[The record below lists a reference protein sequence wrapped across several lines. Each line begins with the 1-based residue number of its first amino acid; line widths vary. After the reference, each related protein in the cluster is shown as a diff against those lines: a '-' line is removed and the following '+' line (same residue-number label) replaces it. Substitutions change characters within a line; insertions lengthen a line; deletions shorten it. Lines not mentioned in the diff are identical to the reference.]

1 MVWEAAA
8 WPPETGVARLGA
20 LEPSSRQKSPMLVP
34 KGRDR
39 RLYHRFPRC
48 GNPVFGVQPVVPVAP
63 TTTLATQ
70 STTSY
75 HPRQSTISDTYPTV
89 PVAASDVAQ
98 VATTLAQVDVS
109 ATTTVPVAEVSA
121 AVPSLV
127 EGAVSETVGER
138 AARDKPVS
146 ASGPAPTYIPVAKD
160 REAMPTVTD
169 DSFPAEGA
177 ALPDQT
183 VTGVVYT
190 ETRTAGEVERGIVEE
205 ASKGEE
211 ETAVSQSDG
220 LGAKNALEDA
230 NTNKETGSYTAL
242 AKAIPEDRAR
252 GARRL
257 TDDELARLSIEV
269 TELRKSMKKIQ
280 QLLLSSGA
288 ITPAQY
294 CRAMYGSPSPHGSPL
309 SPSAADQS
317 FPQVSVSA
325 QASYD
330 QTQVLTVPS
339 TQTAS
344 VRRTDSEKGR
354 LAAGL
359 LAIFLGGLG
368 VHKFYLGYT
377 GAGVAMLLISI
388 FGAVILIGPILMG
401 LCGLIDRKCEA
412 SHFRSNAKSYV
423 MRSPGRR
430 ARPGRSNA
438 PASFA

>member
-1 MVWEAAA
+1 MFCTRCGNSLPAN
-8 WPPETGVARLGA
+8 ARFC
-20 LEPSSRQKSPMLVP
+20 S
-34 KGRDR
+34 
-39 RLYHRFPRC
+39 RC

-109 ATTTVPVAEVSA
+109 ATATVPVAEVSA

-177 ALPDQT
+177 ALPAAPREPPTMKTVVANDPDQT

-401 LCGLIDRKCEA
+401 LCGLIEGIIYLT
-412 SHFRSNAKSYV
+412 KSDEDFQRTYV
-423 MRSPGRR
+423 WGDKPW
-430 ARPGRSNA
+430 
-438 PASFA
+438 F

>member
-1 MVWEAAA
+1 MFCTRCGNSLPAN
-8 WPPETGVARLGA
+8 ARFC
-20 LEPSSRQKSPMLVP
+20 S
-34 KGRDR
+34 
-39 RLYHRFPRC
+39 RC

-109 ATTTVPVAEVSA
+109 ATATVPVAEVSA

-177 ALPDQT
+177 ALPAAPREPPTMKTVVANDPDQT

-190 ETRTAGEVERGIVEE
+190 EIRTAGEVERGIVEE
-205 ASKGEE
+205 ATKGEE

-401 LCGLIDRKCEA
+401 LCGLIEGIIYLT
-412 SHFRSNAKSYV
+412 KSDEDFQRTYV
-423 MRSPGRR
+423 
-430 ARPGRSNA
+430 
-438 PASFA
+438 

>member
-1 MVWEAAA
+1 MFCTRCGNSLPAN
-8 WPPETGVARLGA
+8 ARFC
-20 LEPSSRQKSPMLVP
+20 S
-34 KGRDR
+34 
-39 RLYHRFPRC
+39 RC

-63 TTTLATQ
+63 TTALATQ

-109 ATTTVPVAEVSA
+109 ATATVPVAEVSA

-177 ALPDQT
+177 ALPAAPREPPTMKTVVANDPDQT

-401 LCGLIDRKCEA
+401 LCGLIEGIIYLT
-412 SHFRSNAKSYV
+412 KSDEDFQRTYV
-423 MRSPGRR
+423 WGDKPW
-430 ARPGRSNA
+430 
-438 PASFA
+438 F

>member
-1 MVWEAAA
+1 
-8 WPPETGVARLGA
+8 
-20 LEPSSRQKSPMLVP
+20 
-34 KGRDR
+34 
-39 RLYHRFPRC
+39 
-48 GNPVFGVQPVVPVAP
+48 
-63 TTTLATQ
+63 
-70 STTSY
+70 
-75 HPRQSTISDTYPTV
+75 
-89 PVAASDVAQ
+89 
-98 VATTLAQVDVS
+98 
-109 ATTTVPVAEVSA
+109 
-121 AVPSLV
+121 
-127 EGAVSETVGER
+127 
-138 AARDKPVS
+138 
-146 ASGPAPTYIPVAKD
+146 
-160 REAMPTVTD
+160 MPTVTD

-177 ALPDQT
+177 ALPAAPREPPTMKTVVANDPDQT

-205 ASKGEE
+205 ATKGEE

-401 LCGLIDRKCEA
+401 LCGLIEGIIYLT
-412 SHFRSNAKSYV
+412 KSDEDFQRTYV
-423 MRSPGRR
+423 WGDKPW
-430 ARPGRSNA
+430 
-438 PASFA
+438 F

>member
-1 MVWEAAA
+1 MFCTRCGNSLPAN
-8 WPPETGVARLGA
+8 ARFC
-20 LEPSSRQKSPMLVP
+20 S
-34 KGRDR
+34 
-39 RLYHRFPRC
+39 RC

-177 ALPDQT
+177 ALPAAPREPPTMKTVVANDPDQT

-205 ASKGEE
+205 AIKGEE

-257 TDDELARLSIEV
+257 TDDELARLNIEV

-344 VRRTDSEKGR
+344 VRRPDSEKGR

-401 LCGLIDRKCEA
+401 LCGLIEGIIYLT
-412 SHFRSNAKSYV
+412 KSDEDFQRTYV
-423 MRSPGRR
+423 WGDKPW
-430 ARPGRSNA
+430 
-438 PASFA
+438 F

>member
-1 MVWEAAA
+1 MFCTRCGNSLPAN
-8 WPPETGVARLGA
+8 ARFC
-20 LEPSSRQKSPMLVP
+20 S
-34 KGRDR
+34 
-39 RLYHRFPRC
+39 RC

-177 ALPDQT
+177 ALPAAPREPPTMKTVVANDPDQT

-401 LCGLIDRKCEA
+401 LCGLIEGIIYLT
-412 SHFRSNAKSYV
+412 KSDEDFQRTYV
-423 MRSPGRR
+423 WGDKPW
-430 ARPGRSNA
+430 
-438 PASFA
+438 F

>member
-1 MVWEAAA
+1 MFCTRCGNSLPAN
-8 WPPETGVARLGA
+8 ARFC
-20 LEPSSRQKSPMLVP
+20 S
-34 KGRDR
+34 
-39 RLYHRFPRC
+39 RC

-70 STTSY
+70 STTFY

-109 ATTTVPVAEVSA
+109 ATATVPVAEVSA

-177 ALPDQT
+177 ALPAAPREPPTMKTVVANDPDQT

-401 LCGLIDRKCEA
+401 LCGLIEGIIYLT
-412 SHFRSNAKSYV
+412 KSDEDFQRTYV
-423 MRSPGRR
+423 WGDKPW
-430 ARPGRSNA
+430 
-438 PASFA
+438 F

>member
-1 MVWEAAA
+1 MFCTRCGNSLPAN
-8 WPPETGVARLGA
+8 ARFC
-20 LEPSSRQKSPMLVP
+20 S
-34 KGRDR
+34 
-39 RLYHRFPRC
+39 RC

-109 ATTTVPVAEVSA
+109 ATATVPVAEVSA

-177 ALPDQT
+177 ALPAAPREPPTMKTVVANDPDQT

-205 ASKGEE
+205 ATKGEE

-317 FPQVSVSA
+317 FPQVFVSA

-401 LCGLIDRKCEA
+401 LCGLIEGIIYLT
-412 SHFRSNAKSYV
+412 KSDEDFQRTYV
-423 MRSPGRR
+423 WGDKPW
-430 ARPGRSNA
+430 
-438 PASFA
+438 F

>member
-1 MVWEAAA
+1 MFCTRCGNSLPAN
-8 WPPETGVARLGA
+8 ARFC
-20 LEPSSRQKSPMLVP
+20 S
-34 KGRDR
+34 
-39 RLYHRFPRC
+39 RC

-109 ATTTVPVAEVSA
+109 ATATVPVAEVSA

-146 ASGPAPTYIPVAKD
+146 ASGPAPTYMAPTYIPVAKD

-177 ALPDQT
+177 ALPAAPREPPTMKTVVANDPDQT

-205 ASKGEE
+205 ATKGEE

-401 LCGLIDRKCEA
+401 LCGLIEGIIYLT
-412 SHFRSNAKSYV
+412 KSDEDFQRTYV
-423 MRSPGRR
+423 WGDKPW
-430 ARPGRSNA
+430 
-438 PASFA
+438 F

>member
-1 MVWEAAA
+1 MFCTRCGNSLPAN
-8 WPPETGVARLGA
+8 ARFC
-20 LEPSSRQKSPMLVP
+20 S
-34 KGRDR
+34 
-39 RLYHRFPRC
+39 RC

-109 ATTTVPVAEVSA
+109 ATATVPVAEVSA

-177 ALPDQT
+177 ALPAAPREPPTMKTVVANDPDQT

-205 ASKGEE
+205 ATKGEE

-269 TELRKSMKKIQ
+269 TELRKTMKKIQ

-401 LCGLIDRKCEA
+401 LCGLIEGIIYLT
-412 SHFRSNAKSYV
+412 KSDEDFQRTYV
-423 MRSPGRR
+423 LGDKPW
-430 ARPGRSNA
+430 
-438 PASFA
+438 F

>member
-1 MVWEAAA
+1 MFCTRCGNSLPAN
-8 WPPETGVARLGA
+8 ARFC
-20 LEPSSRQKSPMLVP
+20 S
-34 KGRDR
+34 
-39 RLYHRFPRC
+39 RC

-89 PVAASDVAQ
+89 PVAASNVAQ

-177 ALPDQT
+177 ALPAAPREPPTMKTVVANDPDQT

-205 ASKGEE
+205 ATKGEE

-257 TDDELARLSIEV
+257 TDDELARLNIEV

-401 LCGLIDRKCEA
+401 LCGLIEGIIYLT
-412 SHFRSNAKSYV
+412 KSDEDFQRTYV
-423 MRSPGRR
+423 WGDKPW
-430 ARPGRSNA
+430 
-438 PASFA
+438 F

>member
-1 MVWEAAA
+1 MFCTRCGNSLPAN
-8 WPPETGVARLGA
+8 ARFC
-20 LEPSSRQKSPMLVP
+20 S
-34 KGRDR
+34 
-39 RLYHRFPRC
+39 RC

-70 STTSY
+70 STTFY

-109 ATTTVPVAEVSA
+109 ATATVPVAEVSA

-177 ALPDQT
+177 ALPAAPREPPTMKTVVANDPDQT

-205 ASKGEE
+205 ATKGEE

-401 LCGLIDRKCEA
+401 LCGLIEGIIYLT
-412 SHFRSNAKSYV
+412 KSDEDFQRTYV
-423 MRSPGRR
+423 WGDKPW
-430 ARPGRSNA
+430 
-438 PASFA
+438 F

>member
-1 MVWEAAA
+1 MFCTRCGNSLPAN
-8 WPPETGVARLGA
+8 ARFC
-20 LEPSSRQKSPMLVP
+20 S
-34 KGRDR
+34 
-39 RLYHRFPRC
+39 RC
-48 GNPVFGVQPVVPVAP
+48 GNPVFGVQPVVSVAP
-63 TTTLATQ
+63 TITSATQ
-70 STTSY
+70 SATSY
-75 HPRQSTISDTYPTV
+75 RPRQSTISDTYPTV

-109 ATTTVPVAEVSA
+109 ATATVPVAEVSA

-177 ALPDQT
+177 ALPAAPREPPTMKTVVANDPDQT

-205 ASKGEE
+205 ATKGEE

-401 LCGLIDRKCEA
+401 LCGLIEGIIYLT
-412 SHFRSNAKSYV
+412 KSDEDFQRTYV
-423 MRSPGRR
+423 WGDKPW
-430 ARPGRSNA
+430 
-438 PASFA
+438 F

>member
-1 MVWEAAA
+1 MFCTRCGNSLPAN
-8 WPPETGVARLGA
+8 ARFC
-20 LEPSSRQKSPMLVP
+20 S
-34 KGRDR
+34 
-39 RLYHRFPRC
+39 RC

-109 ATTTVPVAEVSA
+109 ATATVPVAEVSA

-177 ALPDQT
+177 ALPAAPREPPTMKTVVANDPDQT

-205 ASKGEE
+205 ATKGEE

-388 FGAVILIGPILMG
+388 FGAVILIGPILI
-401 LCGLIDRKCEA
+401 LC
-412 SHFRSNAKSYV
+412 
-423 MRSPGRR
+423 
-430 ARPGRSNA
+430 
-438 PASFA
+438 

>member
-1 MVWEAAA
+1 MFCTRCGNSLPAN
-8 WPPETGVARLGA
+8 ARFC
-20 LEPSSRQKSPMLVP
+20 S
-34 KGRDR
+34 
-39 RLYHRFPRC
+39 RC

-109 ATTTVPVAEVSA
+109 ATATVPVAEVSA

-177 ALPDQT
+177 ALPAAPREPPTMKTVVANEPDQT

-205 ASKGEE
+205 ATKGEE

-401 LCGLIDRKCEA
+401 LCGLIEGIIYLT
-412 SHFRSNAKSYV
+412 KSDEDFQRTYV
-423 MRSPGRR
+423 WGDKPW
-430 ARPGRSNA
+430 
-438 PASFA
+438 F

>member
-1 MVWEAAA
+1 MFCTRCGNSLPAN
-8 WPPETGVARLGA
+8 ARFC
-20 LEPSSRQKSPMLVP
+20 S
-34 KGRDR
+34 
-39 RLYHRFPRC
+39 RC

-109 ATTTVPVAEVSA
+109 ATATVPVAEVSA

-177 ALPDQT
+177 ALPAAPREPPTMKTVVANDPDQT

-317 FPQVSVSA
+317 FP
-325 QASYD
+325 
-330 QTQVLTVPS
+330 
-339 TQTAS
+339 
-344 VRRTDSEKGR
+344 
-354 LAAGL
+354 
-359 LAIFLGGLG
+359 
-368 VHKFYLGYT
+368 
-377 GAGVAMLLISI
+377 
-388 FGAVILIGPILMG
+388 
-401 LCGLIDRKCEA
+401 
-412 SHFRSNAKSYV
+412 
-423 MRSPGRR
+423 
-430 ARPGRSNA
+430 
-438 PASFA
+438 

>member
-1 MVWEAAA
+1 MFCTRCGNSLPAN
-8 WPPETGVARLGA
+8 ARFC
-20 LEPSSRQKSPMLVP
+20 S
-34 KGRDR
+34 
-39 RLYHRFPRC
+39 RC

-109 ATTTVPVAEVSA
+109 ATATVPVAEVSA

-177 ALPDQT
+177 ALPAAPREPPTMKTVVANDPDQT

-190 ETRTAGEVERGIVEE
+190 EIRTAGEVERGIVEE
-205 ASKGEE
+205 ATKGEE

-401 LCGLIDRKCEA
+401 LCGLIEGIIYLT
-412 SHFRSNAKSYV
+412 KSDEDFQRTYV
-423 MRSPGRR
+423 WGDKPW
-430 ARPGRSNA
+430 
-438 PASFA
+438 F

>member
-1 MVWEAAA
+1 MFCTRCGNSLPAN
-8 WPPETGVARLGA
+8 ARFC
-20 LEPSSRQKSPMLVP
+20 S
-34 KGRDR
+34 
-39 RLYHRFPRC
+39 RC

-109 ATTTVPVAEVSA
+109 ATATVPVAEVSA

-146 ASGPAPTYIPVAKD
+146 ASGPAPTYMAPTYIPVAKD

-177 ALPDQT
+177 ALPAAPREPPTMKTVVANDPDQT

-205 ASKGEE
+205 ATKGEE

-269 TELRKSMKKIQ
+269 TELRKSMKKMQ

-401 LCGLIDRKCEA
+401 LCGLIEGIIYLT
-412 SHFRSNAKSYV
+412 KSDEDFQRTYV
-423 MRSPGRR
+423 WGDKPW
-430 ARPGRSNA
+430 
-438 PASFA
+438 F

>member
-1 MVWEAAA
+1 MFCTRCGNSLPAN
-8 WPPETGVARLGA
+8 ARFC
-20 LEPSSRQKSPMLVP
+20 S
-34 KGRDR
+34 
-39 RLYHRFPRC
+39 RC

-109 ATTTVPVAEVSA
+109 ATATVPVAEVSA

-177 ALPDQT
+177 ALPAAPREPPTMKTVVANDPDQT

-330 QTQVLTVPS
+330 QTQVLTVPC

-401 LCGLIDRKCEA
+401 LCGLIEGIIYLT
-412 SHFRSNAKSYV
+412 KSDEDFQRTYV
-423 MRSPGRR
+423 WGDKPW
-430 ARPGRSNA
+430 
-438 PASFA
+438 F

>member
-1 MVWEAAA
+1 MFCTRCGNSLPAN
-8 WPPETGVARLGA
+8 ARFC
-20 LEPSSRQKSPMLVP
+20 S
-34 KGRDR
+34 
-39 RLYHRFPRC
+39 RC

-177 ALPDQT
+177 ALPAAPREPPTMKTVVANDPDQT

-388 FGAVILIGPILMG
+388 FGA
-401 LCGLIDRKCEA
+401 
-412 SHFRSNAKSYV
+412 SS
-423 MRSPGRR
+423 
-430 ARPGRSNA
+430 
-438 PASFA
+438 

>member
-1 MVWEAAA
+1 MFCTRCGNSLPAN
-8 WPPETGVARLGA
+8 ARFC
-20 LEPSSRQKSPMLVP
+20 S
-34 KGRDR
+34 
-39 RLYHRFPRC
+39 RC

-109 ATTTVPVAEVSA
+109 ATATVPVAEVSA

-177 ALPDQT
+177 ALPAAPREPPTMKTVVANDPDQT

-205 ASKGEE
+205 ATKGEE

-401 LCGLIDRKCEA
+401 LCGLIEGIIYLT
-412 SHFRSNAKSYV
+412 KSDEDFQRTYV
-423 MRSPGRR
+423 WGDKPW
-430 ARPGRSNA
+430 
-438 PASFA
+438 F

>member
-1 MVWEAAA
+1 MFCTRCGNSLPAN
-8 WPPETGVARLGA
+8 ARFC
-20 LEPSSRQKSPMLVP
+20 S
-34 KGRDR
+34 
-39 RLYHRFPRC
+39 RC

-70 STTSY
+70 PTTSY

-109 ATTTVPVAEVSA
+109 ATATVPVAEVSA

-177 ALPDQT
+177 ALPAAPREPPTMKTVVANDPDQT

-401 LCGLIDRKCEA
+401 LCGLIEGIIYLT
-412 SHFRSNAKSYV
+412 KSDEDFQRTYV
-423 MRSPGRR
+423 WGDKPW
-430 ARPGRSNA
+430 
-438 PASFA
+438 F

>member
-1 MVWEAAA
+1 
-8 WPPETGVARLGA
+8 
-20 LEPSSRQKSPMLVP
+20 
-34 KGRDR
+34 
-39 RLYHRFPRC
+39 
-48 GNPVFGVQPVVPVAP
+48 
-63 TTTLATQ
+63 
-70 STTSY
+70 
-75 HPRQSTISDTYPTV
+75 V

-109 ATTTVPVAEVSA
+109 ATATVPVAEVSA

-177 ALPDQT
+177 ALPAAPREPPTMKTVVANDPDQT

-401 LCGLIDRKCEA
+401 LCGLIEGIIYLT
-412 SHFRSNAKSYV
+412 KSDEDFQRTYV
-423 MRSPGRR
+423 WGDKPW
-430 ARPGRSNA
+430 
-438 PASFA
+438 F

>member
-1 MVWEAAA
+1 MFCTRCGNSLPAN
-8 WPPETGVARLGA
+8 ARFC
-20 LEPSSRQKSPMLVP
+20 S
-34 KGRDR
+34 
-39 RLYHRFPRC
+39 RC

-89 PVAASDVAQ
+89 PVAASNVAQ

-177 ALPDQT
+177 ALPAAPREPPTMKTVVANDPDQT

-205 ASKGEE
+205 ATKGEE

-257 TDDELARLSIEV
+257 TDDELARLNIEV

-288 ITPAQY
+288 MTPAQY

-401 LCGLIDRKCEA
+401 LCGLIEGIIYLT
-412 SHFRSNAKSYV
+412 KSDEDFQRTYV
-423 MRSPGRR
+423 WGDKPW
-430 ARPGRSNA
+430 
-438 PASFA
+438 F

>member
-1 MVWEAAA
+1 MFCTRCGNSLPAN
-8 WPPETGVARLGA
+8 ARFC
-20 LEPSSRQKSPMLVP
+20 S
-34 KGRDR
+34 
-39 RLYHRFPRC
+39 RC

-63 TTTLATQ
+63 TTALATQ

-109 ATTTVPVAEVSA
+109 ATATVPVAEVSA

-177 ALPDQT
+177 ALPAAPREPPTMKTVVANDPDQT

-205 ASKGEE
+205 ATKGEE

-401 LCGLIDRKCEA
+401 LCGLIEGIIYLT
-412 SHFRSNAKSYV
+412 KSDEDFQRTYV
-423 MRSPGRR
+423 WGDKPW
-430 ARPGRSNA
+430 
-438 PASFA
+438 F

>member
-1 MVWEAAA
+1 MFCTRCGNSLPAN
-8 WPPETGVARLGA
+8 ARFC
-20 LEPSSRQKSPMLVP
+20 S
-34 KGRDR
+34 
-39 RLYHRFPRC
+39 RC

-109 ATTTVPVAEVSA
+109 ATATVPVAEVSA

-177 ALPDQT
+177 ALPAAPREPPTMKTVVANDPDQT

-309 SPSAADQS
+309 SPSAADQI

-401 LCGLIDRKCEA
+401 LCGLIEGIIYLT
-412 SHFRSNAKSYV
+412 KSDEDFQRTYV
-423 MRSPGRR
+423 WGDKPW
-430 ARPGRSNA
+430 
-438 PASFA
+438 F

>member
-1 MVWEAAA
+1 MFCTRCGNSLPAN
-8 WPPETGVARLGA
+8 ARFC
-20 LEPSSRQKSPMLVP
+20 S
-34 KGRDR
+34 
-39 RLYHRFPRC
+39 RC

-109 ATTTVPVAEVSA
+109 ATATVPVAEVSA
-121 AVPSLV
+121 AVPPLV

-177 ALPDQT
+177 ALPAAPREPPTMKTVVANDPDQT

-205 ASKGEE
+205 ATKGEE

-401 LCGLIDRKCEA
+401 LCGLIEGIIYLT
-412 SHFRSNAKSYV
+412 KSDEDFQRTYV
-423 MRSPGRR
+423 WGDKPW
-430 ARPGRSNA
+430 
-438 PASFA
+438 F

>member
-1 MVWEAAA
+1 MFCTRCGNSLPAN
-8 WPPETGVARLGA
+8 ARFC
-20 LEPSSRQKSPMLVP
+20 S
-34 KGRDR
+34 
-39 RLYHRFPRC
+39 RC

-177 ALPDQT
+177 ALPAAPREPPTMKTVVANDPDQT

-205 ASKGEE
+205 ATKGEE

-401 LCGLIDRKCEA
+401 LCGLIEGIIYLT
-412 SHFRSNAKSYV
+412 KSDEDFQRTYV
-423 MRSPGRR
+423 WGDKPW
-430 ARPGRSNA
+430 
-438 PASFA
+438 F

>member
-1 MVWEAAA
+1 MFCTRCGNSLPAN
-8 WPPETGVARLGA
+8 ARFC
-20 LEPSSRQKSPMLVP
+20 S
-34 KGRDR
+34 
-39 RLYHRFPRC
+39 RC

-63 TTTLATQ
+63 TTALATQ

-109 ATTTVPVAEVSA
+109 ATATVPVAEVSA

-127 EGAVSETVGER
+127 EGAVLETVGER

-177 ALPDQT
+177 ALPAAPREPPTMKTVVANDPDQT

-401 LCGLIDRKCEA
+401 LCGLIEGIIYLT
-412 SHFRSNAKSYV
+412 KSDEDFQRTYV
-423 MRSPGRR
+423 WGDKPW
-430 ARPGRSNA
+430 
-438 PASFA
+438 F

>member
-1 MVWEAAA
+1 MFCTRCGNSLPAN
-8 WPPETGVARLGA
+8 ARFC
-20 LEPSSRQKSPMLVP
+20 S
-34 KGRDR
+34 
-39 RLYHRFPRC
+39 RC

-63 TTTLATQ
+63 TTALATQ

-109 ATTTVPVAEVSA
+109 ATATVPVAEVSA

-177 ALPDQT
+177 ALPAAPREPPTMKTVVANDPDQT

-242 AKAIPEDRAR
+242 AKVIPEDRAR

-401 LCGLIDRKCEA
+401 LCGLIEGIIYLT
-412 SHFRSNAKSYV
+412 KSDEDFQRTYV
-423 MRSPGRR
+423 WGDKPW
-430 ARPGRSNA
+430 
-438 PASFA
+438 F

>member
-1 MVWEAAA
+1 MFCTRCGNSLPAN
-8 WPPETGVARLGA
+8 ARFC
-20 LEPSSRQKSPMLVP
+20 S
-34 KGRDR
+34 
-39 RLYHRFPRC
+39 RC

-177 ALPDQT
+177 ALPAAPREPPTMKTVVANDPDQT

-205 ASKGEE
+205 ATKGEE

-257 TDDELARLSIEV
+257 TDDELARLNIEV

-401 LCGLIDRKCEA
+401 LCGLIEGIIYLT
-412 SHFRSNAKSYV
+412 KSDEDFQRTYV
-423 MRSPGRR
+423 WGDKPW
-430 ARPGRSNA
+430 
-438 PASFA
+438 F

>member
-1 MVWEAAA
+1 MFCTRCGNSLPAN
-8 WPPETGVARLGA
+8 ARFC
-20 LEPSSRQKSPMLVP
+20 S
-34 KGRDR
+34 
-39 RLYHRFPRC
+39 RC

-177 ALPDQT
+177 ALPAAPREPPTMKTVVANDPDQT

-205 ASKGEE
+205 AIKGEE

-257 TDDELARLSIEV
+257 TDDELARLNIEV

-401 LCGLIDRKCEA
+401 LCGLIEGIIYLT
-412 SHFRSNAKSYV
+412 KSDEDFQRTYV
-423 MRSPGRR
+423 WGDKPW
-430 ARPGRSNA
+430 
-438 PASFA
+438 F

>member
-1 MVWEAAA
+1 MFCTRCGNSLPAN
-8 WPPETGVARLGA
+8 ARFC
-20 LEPSSRQKSPMLVP
+20 S
-34 KGRDR
+34 
-39 RLYHRFPRC
+39 RC

-89 PVAASDVAQ
+89 PVAASNVAQ

-177 ALPDQT
+177 ALPAAPREPPTMKTVVANDPDQT

-205 ASKGEE
+205 ATKGEE

-220 LGAKNALEDA
+220 LGAKNTLEDA

-257 TDDELARLSIEV
+257 TDDELARLNIEV

-401 LCGLIDRKCEA
+401 LCGLIEGIIYLT
-412 SHFRSNAKSYV
+412 KSDEDFQRTYV
-423 MRSPGRR
+423 WGDKPW
-430 ARPGRSNA
+430 
-438 PASFA
+438 F